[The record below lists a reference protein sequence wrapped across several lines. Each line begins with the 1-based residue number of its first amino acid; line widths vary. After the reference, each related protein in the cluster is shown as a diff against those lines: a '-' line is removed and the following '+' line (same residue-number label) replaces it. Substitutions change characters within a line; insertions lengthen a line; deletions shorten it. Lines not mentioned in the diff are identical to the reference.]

1 MANRQ
6 VLYSATV
13 PLQGAALTTAS
24 YELKPNDRGYVPY
37 FVSGP
42 LSREGYVGLFGTVFH
57 VAAWIMAIVFD
68 IMIGGAISQEQ
79 SPGAFTYWLWGFLTL
94 LIGFVVLLIV
104 TVLHATTDTYKVPEG
119 GAPPFIMTLFIAGAQ
134 ISLLLTILQM
144 VASTGSP
151 GGDSE
156 FWNYAN
162 ATTVQTVTEQKDWRN
177 AQRGLMVW
185 SMLCKVYIVN
195 FLKNNQECKCYASST
210 SVLASVRCPFLNV
223 LTCLVLCTQ
232 GPVPLASSRSRSSR
246 RRKPSEKDTKS
257 TPPPSGRL
265 RYSGWPCCRP
275 VGRSLLG
282 QGMGTGKGTKR
293 RSQWSNRSNRSN
305 VTEYRDRKE
314 RDAFTHNFCPR
325 GPGHTPPVY
334 P

>member
-1 MANRQ
+1 M
-6 VLYSATV
+6 
-13 PLQGAALTTAS
+13 
-24 YELKPNDRGYVPY
+24 
-37 FVSGP
+37 
-42 LSREGYVGLFGTVFH
+42 GLFGTVFH

-94 LIGFVVLLIV
+94 LIGFVVLLVV
-104 TVLHATTDTYKVPEG
+104 TILHATTDTYKVPEG

-210 SVLASVRCPFLNV
+210 SVLVSVRCPFLNV

-265 RYSGWPCCRP
+265 RYSGWPPLPPRRAQLAWA
-275 VGRSLLG
+275 GHWYGKGDGKGDR
-282 QGMGTGKGTKR
+282 KGTKR
-293 RSQWSNRSNRSN
+293 RSPWSNRSN
-305 VTEYRDRKE
+305 VTEHRDRRK
-314 RDAFTHNFCPR
+314 RDAFTHIFTHKVLDTHPSMLR
-325 GPGHTPPVY
+325 VTRAP
-334 P
+334 